1 MRGVLK
7 KTAIILLSLCF
18 CFVLISFFFFEIAEW
33 KRSVVVVLFLLNRVR
48 FEYCALL

>member
-18 CFVLISFFFFEIAEW
+18 CFVLLAKSKFDITIISYIFII
-33 KRSVVVVLFLLNRVR
+33 FLLDSCYVL
-48 FEYCALL
+48 E